1 MLPIKLWQIKKKA
14 ALAVFIPVA
23 VLMTGCD
30 RDALFEQVQRFSGSA
45 EQLKSKF
52 PLVATDVYDSCLRTA
67 EYTAIQISDRPF
79 QARNSFRASC
89 MTPLEFKGDRGQ
101 LVSVTR
107 EEFEDELITVNNVVV
122 NYLQAL
128 GTVASGGE
136 ISYTENVQALGT
148 AIGRV
153 EPRLNKTET
162 QASQSILDFLLGAF
176 NGEFR
181 QETLA
186 TEVTATNEPLQIF
199 ICRLKQD
206 LVGQYLDAELQTEQ
220 EAVDEYYQAY
230 INRELQIDK
239 ARQEQEYLIQQY
251 LRQELQLKRLGER
264 ILATKPPLTVF
275 ELDSNWKEA
284 RAEVRQ
290 REATAKGYIDILNTI
305 AAGHS
310 QLDKQLG
317 GSGKG
322 QTELCPNEANGS
334 LAYNDLPQV
343 FPGETKESDLTQ
355 IATKYANRL
364 ESQLAQL
371 NSTN

>member
-1 MLPIKLWQIKKKA
+1 MLPIKLWQFRNKA
-14 ALAVFIPVA
+14 TLAVFIPVA

-45 EQLKSKF
+45 EQLESKF

-89 MTPLEFKGDRGQ
+89 MTPLKFKGDKGQ

-107 EEFEDELITVNNVVV
+107 EEFEDELITVNNVIV

-181 QETLA
+181 QETLT

-206 LVGQYLDAELQTEQ
+206 LVGQYLDA
-220 EAVDEYYQAY
+220 
-230 INRELQIDK
+230 
-239 ARQEQEYLIQQY
+239 
-251 LRQELQLKRLGER
+251 
-264 ILATKPPLTVF
+264 
-275 ELDSNWKEA
+275 
-284 RAEVRQ
+284 
-290 REATAKGYIDILNTI
+290 
-305 AAGHS
+305 
-310 QLDKQLG
+310 
-317 GSGKG
+317 
-322 QTELCPNEANGS
+322 
-334 LAYNDLPQV
+334 
-343 FPGETKESDLTQ
+343 
-355 IATKYANRL
+355 
-364 ESQLAQL
+364 
-371 NSTN
+371 